1 MVGVAGAAAGR
12 VYTPSSYT
20 LVWSWLVEEQPQAAN
35 TATAQAKKLFF
46 IVSTSFYP
54 IKISI
59 FVPGCPG
66 LKRHICNFDTY
77 NAFFRAIISTKT
89 KKNKYYYGKRGNETC
104 RKLLPVV

>member
-59 FVPGCPG
+59 FVP
-66 LKRHICNFDTY
+66 
-77 NAFFRAIISTKT
+77 
-89 KKNKYYYGKRGNETC
+89 
-104 RKLLPVV
+104 

>member
-46 IVSTSFYP
+46 IVSTSF
-54 IKISI
+54 IQ
-59 FVPGCPG
+59 
-66 LKRHICNFDTY
+66 
-77 NAFFRAIISTKT
+77 
-89 KKNKYYYGKRGNETC
+89 
-104 RKLLPVV
+104 